1 LETTVDELTINGRTY
16 TTILDANLNR
26 VTMTSPEGREM
37 VASFDTRGLITEEH
51 ATCCSYPVH
60 YTYDANQRV
69 IEVRKGSGSDPAVDR
84 TYNLSYNAEGYIETI
99 TDPLGRIDHFLH
111 DKSGRVIE
119 QEMPGGLVVGFSYDA
134 IGNLVSMSP
143 PGRPSHS
150 FTYTSVNML
159 DTYSPPDVG
168 NGITTT
174 DFDYSL
180 ERELSVVLRPDG
192 KSKLFD
198 YNETSGKLESITYPG
213 GVVSFTYYPSSG
225 NLHTVTLPSGDSL
238 EHIYDGYLLTEM
250 KWTGFVSGTV
260 SFGYNNNLRVSS
272 QSINGTQTVVFGYD
286 TDDLLTSANALNIT
300 YDPNH
305 ALVTETVLNN
315 VTTSRTYNGFGEL
328 QSLDAIYN
336 GTLFFDAEYM
346 HDALGRIIQRVETWD
361 GSTSNYNYLY
371 DEAGRL
377 EYVFENG
384 EQVSHFLYDTNGN
397 RLSHTTAEGTVAGSY
412 DDQDRML
419 SYGTTEYTY
428 TKNGELLTKTIGTE
442 KTTYDYDV
450 FGNLL
455 AVDLP
460 GGNQFEIKYLIDGQN
475 RRIGKMVDGNFV
487 QGFLYQ
493 DQLNPVAEL
502 DGNRNVV
509 SRFVYGTRVN
519 VPDYMVKG
527 GATYRIISDHLG
539 SPRIVINALSG
550 EIAQKMDYDA
560 FGKLILDTNPGFQPF
575 GFAGGIYDYDTG
587 LVRFGARDYDPTTG
601 RWTTKDPLLFP
612 AGATNVY
619 EYVKNN
625 PVSNVDFTGLEC
637 VKGWL
642 EKLTPY
648 EVEVEKAYTMEPG
661 TLILDPTCPS
671 GYAVAF
677 LDDIVTQRK
686 RVTPYIQ
693 HYEGTEICD
702 ECSSTEGTFEEWIGE
717 ASVHPGTPAKSCYA
731 LPPGAGIG

>member
-1 LETTVDELTINGRTY
+1 
-16 TTILDANLNR
+16 
-26 VTMTSPEGREM
+26 
-37 VASFDTRGLITEEH
+37 
-51 ATCCSYPVH
+51 
-60 YTYDANQRV
+60 
-69 IEVRKGSGSDPAVDR
+69 
-84 TYNLSYNAEGYIETI
+84 
-99 TDPLGRIDHFLH
+99 
-111 DKSGRVIE
+111 
-119 QEMPGGLVVGFSYDA
+119 
-134 IGNLVSMSP
+134 
-143 PGRPSHS
+143 
-150 FTYTSVNML
+150 
-159 DTYSPPDVG
+159 
-168 NGITTT
+168 
-174 DFDYSL
+174 
-180 ERELSVVLRPDG
+180 
-192 KSKLFD
+192 
-198 YNETSGKLESITYPG
+198 
-213 GVVSFTYYPSSG
+213 
-225 NLHTVTLPSGDSL
+225 
-238 EHIYDGYLLTEM
+238 M